1 MRFVVWVLVAMVV
14 ATSAA
19 GCTAGDPA
27 ERATDGE
34 VPRPRS
40 MAALG
45 DSITRAFAACGRSGD
60 CVQTSWATGTARNLH
75 SHGQRLDLDN
85 PGSNH
90 NLAVSGARVA
100 GLASQTR
107 AAIQARPDYV
117 TVLIGA
123 NDACTGEETAM
134 TSVGEYTDAFDAAM
148 EALMRGLPNARI
160 LVLSIPDLARLWEI
174 GKDRPEVRRVWE
186 AYSICP
192 SMLAEPTD
200 ISAAAD
206 ARRER
211 VRARIQAYNAAMAA
225 ACGRHPARC
234 RHDQSAI
241 FDYRYN
247 LDEIS
252 DIDYWHPSR
261 RGQAALS
268 EIAWE
273 AGFWS

>member
-1 MRFVVWVLVAMVV
+1 MV
-14 ATSAA
+14 
-19 GCTAGDPA
+19 
-27 ERATDGE
+27 
-34 VPRPRS
+34 
-40 MAALG
+40 ALG
-45 DSITRAFAACGRSGD
+45 DSITRAFAACERSGD
-60 CVQTSWATGTARNLH
+60 CVETSWATGTAKNLH

-85 PGSNH
+85 PEDNH

-100 GLASQTR
+100 GLASQAR
-107 AAIQARPDYV
+107 AAVQARPDYV

-134 TSVGEYTDAFDAAM
+134 TSVGEYADAFDAAL
-148 EALMRGLPNARI
+148 EALVRGLPHARI

-174 GKDRPEVRRVWE
+174 GKDRPDVRRAWE
-186 AYSICP
+186 AYGVCQ

-200 ISAAAD
+200 TSAAAQ

-211 VRARIQAYNAAMAA
+211 VRARIQAYNAAMAT
-225 ACGRHPARC
+225 ACGRHPAQC
-234 RHDQSAI
+234 RHDQNAI

-247 LDEIS
+247 LDEVS

-261 RGQAALS
+261 RGQAALARIS
-268 EIAWE
+268 WE